1 MAPPEAVPQAPE
13 AAGDTASAVLEAR
26 SVSKRFPG
34 VVALDDVS
42 FSLRAGETHALVG
55 ENGAGKS
62 TLIKVLTG
70 VYRPDGGELRM
81 TGEPVRFARPFEA
94 QQAGISTIYQEVN
107 LVPLM
112 SVARNIFLGR
122 EPRNRFKLIDFA
134 RMHRETSELLD
145 GFGVRVDPRRPL
157 HTLGVGTQ
165 QMVALARAVSVNA
178 RVVIMDEPTSSL
190 EPREVETLFR
200 VIGNLRDKGIA
211 VLYVSH
217 RMDELYR
224 ICDRVTV
231 LRDGR
236 HIHTGDLADLDR
248 MQLVSMMLGRDLSEV
263 RRSGVTSF
271 AAEGHEA
278 ARTPVLTATGLSSRL
293 QLHDISLS
301 LHGGEVLGLGGLL
314 GSGRSETAK
323 ALSGALPLD
332 AGELTV
338 DGTTLKRL
346 TPAAAIR
353 AGISLL
359 PEDRKAE
366 GIVPGLSVR
375 ENIVLA
381 AMPRL
386 SRAGVVSRAR
396 QDRIVDIFMK
406 RLRIKA
412 SSPEQKVGELSG
424 GNQQKV
430 LLARWLC
437 LEPKVLLLDEPTRG
451 IDVGAKAEVQSL
463 IDDLAG
469 EGLAV
474 LLISSDIEELIEG
487 ADRIVVLRGGAVA
500 GELTG
505 DDVAEARL
513 LEVLADHAPEPV
525 GPAPAA
531 QEDPDDPDRRRPVRE
546 ERQAPEVREPACPA
560 ARPLLVPALRRLRRR
575 RGGPALQRA
584 VHRTLHDRGQLPYP
598 ARPGRPDRHRR
609 PGHGPGHR
617 HRGRRPLRRLDHGA
631 RRSLPPALPRLRA
644 RTRAHRLP
652 PGGRRRRSR
661 QRRPRLPR
669 RAAAHRGH
677 ARALRRRPRTR
688 PRHGRRPAQADRQ
701 PRPAVARHRL
711 LPRHSARRLDRR
723 SPRRRRGV
731 PGAAHHLRPAG
742 RRRRRQPF
750 RRRARRAPRQAGPH
764 RRVRDLRGARRARRH
779 PRHRPAHRERPVL
792 ARHPHGTLRHHGG
805 RRRRHPLNGGSVRVL
820 GTVAGALLM
829 QLLRATLV
837 KHDLPDSTAQI
848 AQAAIIIAAVY
859 VARERRSR

>member
-1 MAPPEAVPQAPE
+1 MAPTHATPPHPETSG
-13 AAGDTASAVLEAR
+13 AAGAAVAEPAPVLEAR
-26 SVSKRFPG
+26 SVGKRFPG

-42 FSLRAGETHALVG
+42 FALRAGEVHALVG

-70 VYRPDGGELRM
+70 VYRSDEGEVRVS
-81 TGEPVRFARPFEA
+81 GEPVRFARPFEA

-122 EPRNRFKLIDFA
+122 EPKNRFGLIDFP
-134 RMHRETSELLD
+134 RMNRETTELLD
-145 GFGVRVDPRRPL
+145 GFGVRVDPKRPL
-157 HTLGVGTQ
+157 HTLGIGTQ
-165 QMVALARAVSVNA
+165 QMVALARAVSVQA
-178 RVVIMDEPTSSL
+178 QVVIMDEPTSSL

-200 VIGNLRDKGIA
+200 VIENLRGQGIA

-236 HIHTGDLADLDR
+236 HIHTGELAPLER
-248 MQLVSMMLGRDLSEV
+248 MQLVSMMLGRDMAEV
-263 RRSGVTSF
+263 RRDGLTGF
-271 AAEGHEA
+271 AAEGHDA
-278 ARTPVLTATGLSSRL
+278 ARTPVLTATGLDRRH
-293 QLHDISLS
+293 QLHGISVELYA
-301 LHGGEVLGLGGLL
+301 GEVLGLGGLL

-323 ALSGALPLD
+323 ALTGALPLD
-332 AGELTV
+332 GGEITV
-338 DGTTLKRL
+338 DGKRVGRP

-353 AGISLL
+353 AGISML

-386 SRAGVVSRAR
+386 SRAGIVSRAK

-463 IDDLAG
+463 IDELAR

-500 GELTG
+500 GELAG
-505 DDVAEARL
+505 DEVDESRL
-513 LEVLADHAPEPV
+513 LEVLADHTPDTVLSDHAPGAVPADRTPDTVLSDRTPDAAPGDHTPEP
-525 GPAPAA
+525 GGKAPAG
-531 QEDPDDPDRRRPVRE
+531 QEDPR
-546 ERQAPEVREPACPA
+546 
-560 ARPLLVPALRRLRRR
+560 
-575 RGGPALQRA
+575 
-584 VHRTLHDRGQLPYP
+584 
-598 ARPGRPDRHRR
+598 
-609 PGHGPGHR
+609 
-617 HRGRRPLRRLDHGA
+617 
-631 RRSLPPALPRLRA
+631 
-644 RTRAHRLP
+644 
-652 PGGRRRRSR
+652 
-661 QRRPRLPR
+661 
-669 RAAAHRGH
+669 
-677 ARALRRRPRTR
+677 
-688 PRHGRRPAQADRQ
+688 
-701 PRPAVARHRL
+701 
-711 LPRHSARRLDRR
+711 
-723 SPRRRRGV
+723 
-731 PGAAHHLRPAG
+731 
-742 RRRRRQPF
+742 
-750 RRRARRAPRQAGPH
+750 
-764 RRVRDLRGARRARRH
+764 
-779 PRHRPAHRERPVL
+779 
-792 ARHPHGTLRHHGG
+792 
-805 RRRRHPLNGGSVRVL
+805 
-820 GTVAGALLM
+820 
-829 QLLRATLV
+829 
-837 KHDLPDSTAQI
+837 
-848 AQAAIIIAAVY
+848 
-859 VARERRSR
+859 

>member
-1 MAPPEAVPQAPE
+1 MAPTEATPQHAE
-13 AAGDTASAVLEAR
+13 TAVADAVLEAR

-70 VYRPDGGELRM
+70 VYRSDDGE
-81 TGEPVRFARPFEA
+81 VRVAGAPASFSRPFEA

-122 EPRNRFKLIDFA
+122 EPKNRFGLIDFG
-134 RMHRETSELLD
+134 RMNRETTELLD
-145 GFGVRVDPRRPL
+145 GFGVRVDPKRPL
-157 HTLGVGTQ
+157 HTLGIGTQ
-165 QMVALARAVSVNA
+165 QMVALARAVSVQA
-178 RVVIMDEPTSSL
+178 QVVIMDEPTSSL

-200 VIGNLRDKGIA
+200 VIENLRGQGIA

-248 MQLVSMMLGRDLSEV
+248 MRLVSMMLGRDLAEV
-263 RRSGVTSF
+263 RREGLTSF
-271 AAEGHEA
+271 DAAGHEV
-278 ARTPVLTATGLSSRL
+278 ARTPVLTATGLNRHH
-293 QLHDISLS
+293 QLHDISLQ
-301 LHGGEVLGLGGLL
+301 LYGGEVLGLGGLL

-323 ALSGALPLD
+323 ALTGALPLD
-332 AGELTV
+332 GGEITV
-338 DGTTLKRL
+338 DGERIGRP

-353 AGISLL
+353 AGISML

-366 GIVPGLSVR
+366 GIIPQLSVR

-386 SRAGVVSRAR
+386 SRAGIVSRER
-396 QDRIVDIFMK
+396 QDRIVDVFME

-463 IDDLAG
+463 IDDLAR

-500 GELTG
+500 GELAG
-505 DDVAEARL
+505 EEVAESRL
-513 LEVLADHAPEPV
+513 LEVLADHTPAAVLPDHTPAAKPADHTPEA
-525 GPAPAA
+525 GRKAPAG
-531 QEDPDDPDRRRPVRE
+531 QEDPR
-546 ERQAPEVREPACPA
+546 
-560 ARPLLVPALRRLRRR
+560 
-575 RGGPALQRA
+575 
-584 VHRTLHDRGQLPYP
+584 
-598 ARPGRPDRHRR
+598 
-609 PGHGPGHR
+609 
-617 HRGRRPLRRLDHGA
+617 
-631 RRSLPPALPRLRA
+631 
-644 RTRAHRLP
+644 
-652 PGGRRRRSR
+652 
-661 QRRPRLPR
+661 
-669 RAAAHRGH
+669 
-677 ARALRRRPRTR
+677 
-688 PRHGRRPAQADRQ
+688 
-701 PRPAVARHRL
+701 
-711 LPRHSARRLDRR
+711 
-723 SPRRRRGV
+723 
-731 PGAAHHLRPAG
+731 
-742 RRRRRQPF
+742 
-750 RRRARRAPRQAGPH
+750 
-764 RRVRDLRGARRARRH
+764 
-779 PRHRPAHRERPVL
+779 
-792 ARHPHGTLRHHGG
+792 
-805 RRRRHPLNGGSVRVL
+805 
-820 GTVAGALLM
+820 
-829 QLLRATLV
+829 
-837 KHDLPDSTAQI
+837 
-848 AQAAIIIAAVY
+848 
-859 VARERRSR
+859 